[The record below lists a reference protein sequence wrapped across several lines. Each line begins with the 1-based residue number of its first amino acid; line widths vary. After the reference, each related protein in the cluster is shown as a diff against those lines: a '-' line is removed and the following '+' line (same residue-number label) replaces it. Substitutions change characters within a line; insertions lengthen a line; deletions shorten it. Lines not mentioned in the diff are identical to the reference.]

1 MGTGESKLQ
10 FSMTDEQVMLQA
22 LLERFVAERYASG
35 QRVTYRAAAHGYSP
49 ENWTQLAELGVLGA
63 AFDVEYGGLGGGPD
77 ATMVLMEALG
87 RGLVA
92 EPVLEQVVLPGRLIE
107 QAHARAQAQ
116 RWLPRLIGGE
126 THLALAHFEQSTGRL
141 LDTVKTVAR
150 HATPGNVL
158 DGEKAF
164 VPAGAGADIY
174 IVSARSSDGSS
185 SELGF
190 YLVRANAPGLTAR
203 PYRLVDGS
211 MACTLSLRATPAF
224 EMLDCGAE
232 AFLRAMDDARIAA
245 GAEMLGI
252 MSTLFDATL
261 EHARNRK
268 QFGAPLGTFQ
278 VIQHRLADLYVRLE
292 QSRSQLYRAALS
304 APVDRP
310 AAVAAMKSYI
320 SAAAIEMGEQ
330 CIHLHG
336 GMGMAD
342 EVAIGHGHKRIL
354 VLATLLGDADDEL
367 QRFAK
372 LAS

>member
-1 MGTGESKLQ
+1 MQ
-10 FSMTDEQVMLQA
+10 FSMTDEQAMLQA
-22 LLERFVAERYASG
+22 LLERFVADRYSSG
-35 QRVTYRAAAHGYSP
+35 QRAHYRTAAAGFSL
-49 ENWTQLAELGVLGA
+49 ENWSQLAELGVLGA
-63 AFDVEYGGLGGGPD
+63 PFDVEYGGLGRGAD
-77 ATMVLMEALG
+77 ATIVLMEALG

-92 EPVLEQVVLPGRLIE
+92 EPILERLILPGRLIE
-107 QAHARAQAQ
+107 QAHGQAQ

-126 THLALAHFEQSTGRL
+126 THLALAHFESAKGFQ
-141 LDTVKTVAR
+141 LDRIDTLIRRETQ
-150 HATPGNVL
+150 GNLL
-158 DGEKAF
+158 DGEKIF
-164 VPAGAGADIY
+164 VPAGVGADTF
-174 IVSARSSDGSS
+174 IVSARSSDDQASGM
-185 SELGF
+185 GCYF
-190 YLVRANAPGLTAR
+190 VAANAPGLTVR

-211 MACTLSLRATPAF
+211 MACSLSLRATPAF
-224 EMLDCGAE
+224 EILDCDFE
-232 AFLRAMDDARIAA
+232 AFSRAMDDARIAA

-261 EHARNRK
+261 EYVRNRK
-268 QFGAPLGTFQ
+268 QFGTSLGSFQ

-304 APVDRP
+304 EATDRP

-342 EVAIGHGHKRIL
+342 EVAIGHGHKRLL
-354 VLATLLGDADDEL
+354 VLATLLGDADHEL